1 MIISIDGP
9 ASSGKSTVAKL
20 VAKKLNFFHF
30 NSGALYRGVTCY
42 LISSGVDIQN
52 GIGDTNDITLTTN
65 FIDGEQHVY
74 VNGKDYTPHL
84 RDNIVSE
91 LSPIVSQHKPIRNL
105 IDDCQRSF
113 ATSHNVVID
122 GRDIGS
128 FVFPNADYKFYLDC
142 DVNILAQRRFL
153 EEQKKNSG
161 ISFEEIKKQLIER
174 DEFDKHK
181 PISPLVVPKNAII
194 VDSSNKTIEQVVDE
208 ILSFIKLK

>member
-42 LISSGVDIQN
+42 LIASGVNIKK
-52 GIGDTNDITLTTN
+52 GIDKTDDITLTTD
-65 FIDGEQHVY
+65 FVDGEQHVF
-74 VNGKDYTPHL
+74 VNGKDITSHL

-91 LSPIVSQHKPIRNL
+91 LSPIVSQYKVIRNL

-113 ATSHNVVID
+113 ANSHNVVID

-128 FVFPNADYKFYLDC
+128 YVFPNADYKFYLDC
-142 DVNILAQRRFL
+142 DVDIRAKRRFL
-153 EEQKKNSG
+153 EEQKKNSS
-161 ISFEEIKKQLIER
+161 ISFEEIKKQIIER

-181 PISPLVVPKNAII
+181 PISPLVIPKNAII
-194 VDSSNKTIEQVVDE
+194 VDSSNKTIDQVVDE
-208 ILSFIKLK
+208 ILSFIKL